1 MHPDDAHGM
10 TIARTNPVVG
20 DDPVTAAIMGA
31 VRADGAS
38 GGVGPDDAPE
48 PVASQVWRMVFE
60 RSPVPLSLV
69 DVHGRQLAGNEA
81 YARLLGYEPHE
92 LGALDVRQMTRD
104 ADQAW
109 TRTYLGR
116 LASGQLPSYSTEKS
130 FVRRDGSTVR
140 ARLDVR
146 PLVVD
151 GRCVALLGS
160 LTPVVDRAPLGE
172 GRLRKVVENLHD
184 TISVVDVDGQL
195 VETTG
200 RYRPIMG
207 YPVEFWEQ
215 RTIFDL
221 LVEDDV
227 PRVLALR
234 EEVLARPGE
243 TVSTEV
249 SVISALG
256 GVEVLEVHAVNLLD
270 DPDIRG
276 IVLTS
281 RNVTEDRRMMEE
293 LRSSRDDAVAEAELR
308 SRMLATVSHE
318 LRNPLHAVQGISE
331 LLATSDLPVAER
343 QLAGTINRQIRDLT
357 RVVDD
362 LLTSSRL
369 ELDSVRLEEEA
380 VDLRGL
386 LGDVVAI
393 ARTVAV
399 DGVDVVALIDPAIP
413 DRLVTDPVRLRQVLS
428 NLVGNAVKFTS
439 AGRVRLL
446 AAIEHGRLVIEVCDS
461 GSGIPEAELATIFE
475 PFRSASTAGR
485 GAGAGLGLSIVQRI
499 VALLGGTIDVSSTTG
514 VGSTFR
520 VVLPIEV
527 APEASSTEPGE
538 LTEPSELTEPVEPGV
553 SVAVPAVPAP
563 PAPAVA
569 AGPTVLVVEDNAV
582 NQQLARAQLRTMGY
596 DCRVVPSGEEGLDYL
611 ATPAGAAIEVVL
623 MDYHLPGIDGLETT
637 RRIRA
642 AERDGRRVA
651 VIGVTASASLA
662 DRESCLAA
670 GMDDYVPK
678 PVGLAD
684 LGAAFERVA
693 PIRRAIRDA
702 APQDAAPQDAAPKV
716 APSEPV
722 GTPGVAQHASVDLGV
737 LAELVDELGD
747 RTIVADLVATFLDEL
762 DGRLAAIVE
771 AHAADD
777 RAQLRRLVHTITSSA
792 RLLGAASLAD
802 RCADFEEH
810 RLDAPALLAA
820 GDAVRTQLVTWSAT

>member
-1 MHPDDAHGM
+1 M
-10 TIARTNPVVG
+10 
-20 DDPVTAAIMGA
+20 
-31 VRADGAS
+31 
-38 GGVGPDDAPE
+38 
-48 PVASQVWRMVFE
+48 
-60 RSPVPLSLV
+60 
-69 DVHGRQLAGNEA
+69 
-81 YARLLGYEPHE
+81 
-92 LGALDVRQMTRD
+92 
-104 ADQAW
+104 
-109 TRTYLGR
+109 
-116 LASGQLPSYSTEKS
+116 
-130 FVRRDGSTVR
+130 
-140 ARLDVR
+140 
-146 PLVVD
+146 
-151 GRCVALLGS
+151 
-160 LTPVVDRAPLGE
+160 
-172 GRLRKVVENLHD
+172 
-184 TISVVDVDGQL
+184 
-195 VETTG
+195 
-200 RYRPIMG
+200 
-207 YPVEFWEQ
+207 
-215 RTIFDL
+215 
-221 LVEDDV
+221 
-227 PRVLALR
+227 
-234 EEVLARPGE
+234 
-243 TVSTEV
+243 
-249 SVISALG
+249 
-256 GVEVLEVHAVNLLD
+256 
-270 DPDIRG
+270 
-276 IVLTS
+276 
-281 RNVTEDRRMMEE
+281 
-293 LRSSRDDAVAEAELR
+293 
-308 SRMLATVSHE
+308 
-318 LRNPLHAVQGISE
+318 
-331 LLATSDLPVAER
+331 
-343 QLAGTINRQIRDLT
+343 
-357 RVVDD
+357 
-362 LLTSSRL
+362 
-369 ELDSVRLEEEA
+369 
-380 VDLRGL
+380 
-386 LGDVVAI
+386 
-393 ARTVAV
+393 
-399 DGVDVVALIDPAIP
+399 
-413 DRLVTDPVRLRQVLS
+413 
-428 NLVGNAVKFTS
+428 
-439 AGRVRLL
+439 
-446 AAIEHGRLVIEVCDS
+446 
-461 GSGIPEAELATIFE
+461 
-475 PFRSASTAGR
+475 
-485 GAGAGLGLSIVQRI
+485 
-499 VALLGGTIDVSSTTG
+499 
-514 VGSTFR
+514 
-520 VVLPIEV
+520 
-527 APEASSTEPGE
+527 
-538 LTEPSELTEPVEPGV
+538 

-702 APQDAAPQDAAPKV
+702 APQDAAPQDAAPQDAAPQDAAPKV